1 MFSNIDSLF
10 TSPAERKILSF
21 PNPFFPIQ
29 AAYTSPSVMALH
41 TWHTTALH
49 DSLNMLLSYRK
60 WTIPQTF
67 VVRRLF
73 FCRFFLRPSCG
84 RLFPPTRHLATA
96 LFHLP
101 QIPFSLC
108 PPSTAS
114 SNTRNSKHATLPQA
128 TRIRNQLSKFFL
140 NCLGYF
146 DSACGVLF
154 SHWVLPQ

>member
-21 PNPFFPIQ
+21 PNPFLPIR

-49 DSLNMLLSYRK
+49 NSLHMLLSYRI
-60 WTIPQTF
+60 WTIPERF
-67 VVRRLF
+67 VFMKIF
-73 FCRFFLRPSCG
+73 FFIFFFFFLRPSCG
-84 RLFPPTRHLATA
+84 RLFPPRRHLAAA

-108 PPSTAS
+108 PPSIAS
-114 SNTRNSKHATLPQA
+114 SNTRNSKHASLPQA
-128 TRIRNQLSKFFL
+128 TRINLAILS
-140 NCLGYF
+140 
-146 DSACGVLF
+146 
-154 SHWVLPQ
+154 

>member
-1 MFSNIDSLF
+1 
-10 TSPAERKILSF
+10 
-21 PNPFFPIQ
+21 
-29 AAYTSPSVMALH
+29 
-41 TWHTTALH
+41 
-49 DSLNMLLSYRK
+49 MLLSYRK

-67 VVRRLF
+67 VVRRIF

-84 RLFPPTRHLATA
+84 RLFPPTRHLAAA

-128 TRIRNQLSKFFL
+128 TRINLAIFL
-140 NCLGYF
+140 DCLGYF
-146 DSACGVLF
+146 DFACGVLF
-154 SHWVLPQ
+154 PTGFYRSRAWIYVCLSFSPIVLPSFFLFFVDGGECKDGPYNSTC